1 MSENSYATI
10 KLLLAS
16 TTPEALRAGLD
27 LAKKEI
33 ARVGT
38 SEARPLFEMVSAIF
52 YVDPF
57 DRPELG
63 PILDEAVSLIVGF
76 GEWVIPMLIE
86 SLDAGDLKAQWAVA
100 NALGRIGADAIKPLM
115 LEYASTTD
123 LTRRAFILYTL
134 GKVKSPKIAQAA
146 SLALEAAQSQDRE
159 LRDTATRALGK
170 FVESIPPQDMSNEM
184 RQQFRERLHNN
195 LSDPS
200 ASIRAK
206 AIRSLGKLAKYGHL
220 TAPERAQLQVVC
232 QRALGT
238 DEKAEWDRA
247 YIVRKEAEEALRH
260 V

>member
-16 TTPEALRAGLD
+16 TAPEELRAGLD

-57 DRPELG
+57 DHPELA

-134 GKVKSPKIAQAA
+134 GKVKSPKIAA
-146 SLALEAAQSQDRE
+146 SRVARARSRAIARPRTARY
-159 LRDTATRALGK
+159 RDAR
-170 FVESIPPQDMSNEM
+170 
-184 RQQFRERLHNN
+184 
-195 LSDPS
+195 S
-200 ASIRAK
+200 ASSSSPFHRKICRMKCVSNSANACITISPIRARVFARK
-206 AIRSLGKLAKYGHL
+206 RFEVWANWRS
-220 TAPERAQLQVVC
+220 
-232 QRALGT
+232 T
-238 DEKAEWDRA
+238 DT
-247 YIVRKEAEEALRH
+247 
-260 V
+260 